1 MTSKGK
7 FTPKELVGKIL
18 IHFLTIT
25 DELGKKFSD
34 LFQPPGAMF
43 SALVEPAPSLSSQHV
58 DPGLLISRPRKPG
71 KWNFGPPWQSP
82 FYKLFFLVLLYWC
95 FRWFTFS
102 IISILLWKLQ
112 ISVAPPEISIF
123 SFVHKIIEH
132 TNFFRKITRIKF
144 FWTVVSTKST
154 SLCMI
159 MLLFGDFL
167 NSTTWCLTKFFLG
180 VFLFC
185 CVRSIHSSAFYIFFF
200 FVCFGVTN
208 NSRS

>member
-71 KWNFGPPWQSP
+71 KWNFGPPW
-82 FYKLFFLVLLYWC
+82 
-95 FRWFTFS
+95 
-102 IISILLWKLQ
+102 ISTQ
-112 ISVAPPEISIF
+112 
-123 SFVHKIIEH
+123 
-132 TNFFRKITRIKF
+132 NFQGI
-144 FWTVVSTKST
+144 
-154 SLCMI
+154 
-159 MLLFGDFL
+159 
-167 NSTTWCLTKFFLG
+167 FLG
-180 VFLFC
+180 VKKNINHDIRNDHVLQ
-185 CVRSIHSSAFYIFFF
+185 VSGQESTTSSEYPP
-200 FVCFGVTN
+200 
-208 NSRS
+208 S

>member
-71 KWNFGPPWQSP
+71 KWNFGPPCTSNNDINT
-82 FYKLFFLVLLYWC
+82 KLSGF
-95 FRWFTFS
+95 
-102 IISILLWKLQ
+102 
-112 ISVAPPEISIF
+112 PP
-123 SFVHKIIEH
+123 
-132 TNFFRKITRIKF
+132 
-144 FWTVVSTKST
+144 
-154 SLCMI
+154 
-159 MLLFGDFL
+159 
-167 NSTTWCLTKFFLG
+167 G
-180 VFLFC
+180 VKYD
-185 CVRSIHSSAFYIFFF
+185 HP
-200 FVCFGVTN
+200 
-208 NSRS
+208 